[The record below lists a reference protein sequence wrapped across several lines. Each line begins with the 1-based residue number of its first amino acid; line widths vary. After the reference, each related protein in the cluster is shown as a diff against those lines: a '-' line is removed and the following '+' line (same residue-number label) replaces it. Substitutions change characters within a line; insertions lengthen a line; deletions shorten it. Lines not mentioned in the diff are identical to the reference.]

1 VGKIIEEDTQVL
13 DFLFWQVGVKNF
25 N

>member
-13 DFLFWQVGVKNF
+13 DFLFWQVGMSNF